1 MSGIKMMLGILA
13 AGIVLHGFT
22 GYAHQSLLQQG
33 IAEEVLRF
41 HVLANS
47 DSAEDQ
53 EVKLKVRDAVLTWA
67 EHALT
72 YAKVIEDK
80 NIGDNEIETH
90 IKNFEKN
97 DAEKDNE
104 HRANRRI
111 SKEEVSEFLKGHL
124 DEIKRLAEKILQE
137 SGYEYGASVKLQS
150 CYFPDR
156 TYKDCTFPSGWY
168 DALRIELGEAKGK
181 NWWCVFYPRLCFAD
195 YLHVVSEN
203 ESTEVEQNE
212 TLEQILTVEEYELL
226 LQNPKEWKIG
236 FRWF

>member
-13 AGIVLHGFT
+13 ASIVLHGFT

-67 EHALT
+67 EHALIYVET
-72 YAKVIEDK
+72 TKEKETEKLRKDSEKSDTAQE
-80 NIGDNEIETH
+80 NE
-90 IKNFEKN
+90 
-97 DAEKDNE
+97 
-104 HRANRRI
+104 NRTDRI
-111 SKEEVSEFLKGHL
+111 MSKEEISEFLKGHL

-137 SGYEYGASVKLQS
+137 YGYEYGASVKLQS

-156 TYKDCTFPSGWY
+156 TYKDCTFPAGWY
-168 DALRIELGEAKGK
+168 DALRIELGEAKGQ

-195 YLHVVSEN
+195 YLHVVSEK
-203 ESTEVEQNE
+203 ESTEMEQEE